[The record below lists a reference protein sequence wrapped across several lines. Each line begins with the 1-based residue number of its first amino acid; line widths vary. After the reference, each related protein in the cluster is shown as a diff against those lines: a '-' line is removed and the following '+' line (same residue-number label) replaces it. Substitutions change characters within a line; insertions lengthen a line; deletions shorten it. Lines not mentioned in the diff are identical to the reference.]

1 MGLHPRQTLQVEV
14 EMDAGNREHTIAEHG
29 QERKRRI
36 ILLVVL
42 LLVLT
47 AVLIAWL
54 NPGVYQW
61 VRQRVIIPIFF
72 RVWVWWQWLSHLKQH
87 EVWNGVFLALLVLS
101 LYLLASGLNIP
112 TRQEGSILKGKMQ
125 SPTQARV
132 SFWLEQI
139 QVLHSGRG
147 APEFAAREF
156 RRLANKLLGRQ
167 PDWQIDSAKEAMPE
181 LLNTP
186 LFATQEKNKPRSMD
200 EIEASIEYLEKVTH
214 Q

>member
-1 MGLHPRQTLQVEV
+1 
-14 EMDAGNREHTIAEHG
+14 MDAGNREQPIAEHG

-61 VRQRVIIPIFF
+61 VRQEVIIPIVF
-72 RVWVWWQWLSHLKQH
+72 RVWVWWQWLRHLKQH
-87 EVWNGVFLALLVLS
+87 ELWNGVFLALLVLS
-101 LYLLASGLNIP
+101 LYSLASGLNMT
-112 TRQEGSILKGKMQ
+112 TRQEDSGLKGKIQ

-139 QVLHSGRG
+139 QVLGSGRR

-167 PDWQIDSAKEAMPE
+167 ADWQIENTKEAMPE

-186 LFATQEKNKPRSMD
+186 LFATQEKNMPRSMD
-200 EIEASIEYLEKVTH
+200 EIEASIEYLEKFTH